1 MVSSLKSPPGGHSA
15 GWPPQMFFGFWQWS
29 CFRKSKNVGT
39 SKFWDGG
46 SILKLTI
53 RFRLKM
59 SGLWD
64 VPDLTELAA
73 IWADLMQLILP
84 LKTQPQ
90 LFRQL
95 EFRLIVALI
104 SRHQHLSLKLSS
116 ATRSKMLEISWSAS
130 RSKGFF
136 VHSGDPTKTLWHII
150 NSWPCVFDLS
160 ISISQGPFVS
170 CGMCGT
176 IFLLGTD
183 WAQVM
188 FARLLLL
195 LVLPTDARRSLA
207 EV

>member
-53 RFRLKM
+53 RLRLKM
-59 SGLWD
+59 SELWD

-116 ATRSKMLEISWSAS
+116 ATRSKMLEISWNAS

-150 NSWPCVFDLS
+150 NSWPY
-160 ISISQGPFVS
+160 QHQP
-170 CGMCGT
+170 GT
-176 IFLLGTD
+176 ICVVWDVWDHILAGHRLGTGN
-183 WAQVM
+183 VRTSSPP
-188 FARLLLL
+188 F
-195 LVLPTDARRSLA
+195 SLA
-207 EV
+207 HGCST